1 MTLVLISR
9 NAKEREEASRKL
21 RAEQGQREDARYR
34 SQLILIAGGTW
45 LLFMLGALL
54 TRSWKIALALAVAL
68 VVVTGWFTYAES
80 GFGWTELVA
89 RAVKGLPSPLPF
101 TK

>member
-34 SQLILIAGGTW
+34 SQLILIAGGAW
-45 LLFMLGALL
+45 LLLMLGALL
-54 TRSWKIALALAVAL
+54 TRSWKIASSLVVAL
-68 VVVTGWFTYAES
+68 VAVAGWFTYTES
-80 GFGWTELVA
+80 GFGWTEHVA
-89 RAVKGLPSPLPF
+89 RAVKGLPSLLPF